1 MGARI
6 SKWNAE
12 TLTYM
17 DGDNRVKVSGLTADK
32 VTLKF
37 DDDGYAQFAT
47 LSSMG
52 AFFDATTERIFEESG
67 KGILGEPVA
76 TADVPDVF
84 F

>member
-1 MGARI
+1 
-6 SKWNAE
+6 
-12 TLTYM
+12 M

-67 KGILGEPVA
+67 KGILGESVKNIRNAFLSLSDPGW
-76 TADVPDVF
+76 TGWTGTWY
-84 F
+84 